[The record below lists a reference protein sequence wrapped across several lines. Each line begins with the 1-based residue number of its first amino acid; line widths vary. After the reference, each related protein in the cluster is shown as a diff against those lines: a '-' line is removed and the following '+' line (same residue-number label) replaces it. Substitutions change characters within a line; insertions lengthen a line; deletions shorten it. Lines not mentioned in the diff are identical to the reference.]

1 MKIFVIVLF
10 LLSISAKAED
20 LRLTCIVNGLVSDSM
35 NSNINEEKI
44 SNETIT
50 VLVEEGFLNG
60 SKIKRITTDSSKKD
74 LSLVLTNRKIII
86 SGGKE
91 DISDQSTSNTFY
103 VISTVSYS
111 DGVTVYTS
119 IKIDRKLGTINAV
132 NNYINP
138 TTSYKNRVNFF
149 GACEKAM
156 VRKF

>member
-1 MKIFVIVLF
+1 
-10 LLSISAKAED
+10 
-20 LRLTCIVNGLVSDSM
+20 M
-35 NSNINEEKI
+35 NSTINEEKI

-60 SKIKRITTDSSKKD
+60 SKVKRITTDSSKKD
-74 LSLVLTNRKIII
+74 LSLVLI
-86 SGGKE
+86 SRRRDINNGKE
-91 DISDQSTSNTFY
+91 DVNDQSTSDMFY
-103 VISTVSYS
+103 IISKVNYS

-132 NNYINP
+132 NNYKNP
-138 TTSYKNRVNFF
+138 TPSYMNRINFF